1 MRLETILTLLLVGST
16 SAALAQPVQSWGDR
30 RWEHRGPGVL
40 IADDLRMSGLR
51 SRPVYVE
58 LDPWAEF
65 RALRFEL
72 DYGTTYID
80 TIVVEYASGQR
91 QVLRVQEPLTPANP
105 SIVVELPFGGAAAL
119 WIYGTQMRGAVNRAG
134 GAVDLIGLR

>member
-1 MRLETILTLLLVGST
+1 
-16 SAALAQPVQSWGDR
+16 WDY
-30 RWEHRGPGVL
+30 HGPGVL
-40 IADDLRMSGLR
+40 VADDMRMSGLR
-51 SRPVYVE
+51 SRPIYVE
-58 LDPWAEF
+58 LDPRAGV

-72 DYGTTYID
+72 DHGTTYID
-80 TIVVEYASGQR
+80 TVVVEYASGQR
-91 QVLRVQEPLTPANP
+91 QVLRVREPLTPGNP